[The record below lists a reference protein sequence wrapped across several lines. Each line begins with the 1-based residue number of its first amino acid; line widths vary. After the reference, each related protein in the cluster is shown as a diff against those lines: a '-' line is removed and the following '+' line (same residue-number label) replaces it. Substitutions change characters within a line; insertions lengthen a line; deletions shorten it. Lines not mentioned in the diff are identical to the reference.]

1 MGLSARLNLLISNE
15 CGYRSHEWTSTVF
28 TAAHLRVRQ
37 RQGAGGGVQQ
47 RSGGTRGC
55 ARAASHG
62 ERQAGRGGVLRA
74 EVADAASSAAPSD
87 RQGVLCVSGMGATH
101 APQLLLQHLRIL
113 PAVLDLLVSAISGQG
128 YLVGVRT
135 EHDGGHLAEQ
145 RGNPHSRTGDRR
157 HPRQAGR
164 HPPPRLPRR
173 QIHDLHAKE
182 MIKFKESVANE

>member
-15 CGYRSHEWTSTVF
+15 CGYRAYEWTSTVF
-28 TAAHLRVRQ
+28 PAANLRVRQ

-47 RSGGTRGC
+47 RRGGADGC

-74 EVADAASSAAPSD
+74 EVADAASSATTSD
-87 RQGVLCVSGMGATH
+87 CQGVFCVSRMGVAD

-128 YLVGVRT
+128 RLVGVRT
-135 EHDGGHLAEQ
+135 EHDGRHLAEQ
-145 RGNPHSRTGDRR
+145 RGSPHARTGNRR

-164 HPPPRLPRR
+164 HPPSRLPRR
-173 QIHDLHAKE
+173 QIHDFHAKE
-182 MIKFKESVANE
+182 MKGEKV